1 MLKRCLKNC
10 RQSGQ
15 EKGQEGEK
23 SKKTRMAIAKLFAL
37 NANTI
42 RIKQILLEQDAQ
54 LLLICF
60 LDVIKKIAVQYAF
73 LIIDDKV
80 LSLLLYS

>member
-1 MLKRCLKNC
+1 
-10 RQSGQ
+10 
-15 EKGQEGEK
+15 
-23 SKKTRMAIAKLFAL
+23 MAIAKLFAL
-37 NANTI
+37 NANAI

-60 LDVIKKIAVQYAF
+60 LDIIKKITVQYGF